1 MGRKNAFAEL
11 QKWRGRFVAGAGTR
25 GIDEGTANRIF
36 DLIGGFAEFGF
47 CKSHAMSFALLCYR
61 SAFLKKYYP
70 VAFYCALLNNQPM
83 GFYTP
88 EVIIGDAKR
97 HGVTILP
104 VEINTSIWQCGI
116 EKPPASGY
124 PIRLGFRYVK
134 EMGEDRA
141 GKIIAARVRGA
152 FTSLKEFCYRTR
164 LDKEPIQNLIAV
176 GAFDGI
182 DRSRRHLLW
191 ELGTIE
197 MTGYDGMDFSA
208 SERVALDAMTSRDE
222 LVADYSIQGFSAR
235 RHLLEEYRER
245 LNSMGAVGS
254 SQIGRSVSGRDVR
267 IGGLTVCLQMPPTA
281 KGFAFLTLED
291 EEGLTN
297 VVLRPDVYRAYRQ
310 IMRLEPLIMVE
321 GTIQKEDGVVNLIAK
336 RVASL

>member
-1 MGRKNAFAEL
+1 GERRSDNE
-11 QKWRGRFVAGAGTR
+11 
-25 GIDEGTANRIF
+25 GIHINANRH
-36 DLIGGFAEFGF
+36 
-47 CKSHAMSFALLCYR
+47 S
-61 SAFLKKYYP
+61 
-70 VAFYCALLNNQPM
+70 
-83 GFYTP
+83 
-88 EVIIGDAKR
+88 
-97 HGVTILP
+97 
-104 VEINTSIWQCGI
+104 
-116 EKPPASGY
+116 
-124 PIRLGFRYVK
+124 IRLGFRYVK

-152 FTSLKEFCYRTR
+152 FTSLKEFCFRAR
-164 LDKEPIQNLIAV
+164 LDKESVQNLIAV

-197 MTGYDGMDFSA
+197 MTGYDGMDFPA
-208 SERVALDAMTSRDE
+208 SEKVTLDAMTSRDE
-222 LVADYSIQGFSAR
+222 LVADYSIQGFSAQ

-245 LNSMGAVGS
+245 LNRMGAVDS
-254 SQIGRSVSGRDVR
+254 SQIGESVSGRDVR

-297 VVLRPDVYRAYRQ
+297 VVLRPDVYKAYRQ
-310 IMRLEPLIMVE
+310 IVRLEPLILIE
-321 GTIQKEDGVVNLIAK
+321 GTIQKEEGVVNVIAK